1 MRIKTIITLF
11 AAAFLC
17 SMNVNAQTEITPGTP
32 QGELTP
38 EQMKTREEQMKEAQ
52 AEKEKAAK
60 ILEEQKKKHFS
71 WF

>member
-11 AAAFLC
+11 AVAFLC

-38 EQMKTREEQMKEAQ
+38 EQMKTREEQMKRLRL
-52 AEKEKAAK
+52 KRRKLPRSWK
-60 ILEEQKKKHFS
+60 SRRKKKKN
-71 WF
+71 